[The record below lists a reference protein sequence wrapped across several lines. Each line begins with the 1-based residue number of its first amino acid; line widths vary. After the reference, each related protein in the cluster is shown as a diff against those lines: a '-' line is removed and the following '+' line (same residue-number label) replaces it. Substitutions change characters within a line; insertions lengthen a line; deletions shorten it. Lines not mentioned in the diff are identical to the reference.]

1 MKNRYRQ
8 DVVRFFKKA
17 GHEVYDFKNP
27 PHGYGVFERAEI
39 FPDWRNRTV
48 EECRNALSHPVA
60 QRSFD
65 SDFNGMNRSDVCV
78 LVLPC
83 GRSSHTEAGW
93 MKGTGKRVFVYSP
106 NPQEPELMYKLYDF
120 ISGSLF
126 RINEE
131 INKI

>member
-27 PHGYGVFERAEI
+27 PHGYGVFEWAEI

-48 EECRNALSHPVA
+48 EECRNALI
-60 QRSFD
+60 
-65 SDFNGMNRSDVCV
+65 CV

-106 NPQEPELMYKLYDF
+106 NPQEPKLMYKLYDF
-120 ISGSLF
+120 ISDSLF